1 MKANTVIKIIS
12 FICSFGVL
20 VLFMAC
26 PASSQDYCFEEAGAQ
41 YGVSPALLRA
51 ISKTETNHSLYAINL
66 NKNGTYDYCHMQIN
80 SSWATVIG
88 KDLWASLGDPC
99 QCTKVGAWILSG
111 CIEKHGLTWEA
122 VGCYHSKK
130 KNSMRRVQYAWKIY
144 SALVRSANARTT
156 HLSAAAGSG
165 PGAGR

>member
-1 MKANTVIKIIS
+1 MPP
-12 FICSFGVL
+12 L
-20 VLFMAC
+20 VTA
-26 PASSQDYCFEEAGAQ
+26 QDYCFEAAGNQ
-41 YGVSPALLRA
+41 YGIAPVLLW
-51 ISKTETNHSLYAINL
+51 SLSDVESQFDPHAINI
-66 NKNGTYDYCHMQIN
+66 NDNGTYDYCHMQIN
-80 SSWATVIG
+80 SSWAAVLG

-99 QCTKVGAWILSG
+99 QCTKVGAWILSK

-130 KNSMRRVQYAWKIY
+130 QNSMRRVRYAWKVY
-144 SALVRSANARTT
+144 SALVRSANTGTA